1 MNEISAERTT
11 RAARRRV
18 FGNVVS
24 RSEEPR
30 VRTRLTDFERLA
42 RKRVTTSAAV
52 SRVNVRQQRRVNTNL
67 AQVSERANRNCQTR
81 QARRD
86 HLNRQTLVEI
96 VACESE
102 RARNF
107 CLLVSV
113 VEFVQD
119 LKLSL
124 RHDHLDR
131 PPVFKFNIDRQ
142 HSDSDFVKDA

>member
-11 RAARRRV
+11 RAARRRI

-24 RSEEPR
+24 RSKESR

-42 RKRVTTSAAV
+42 RKRVTTRAAV

-67 AQVSERANRNCQTR
+67 AQVSQRAHWNCQTR

-96 VACESE
+96 FTRESE
-102 RARNF
+102 RPRDLR
-107 CLLVSV
+107 LLVRV
-113 VEFVQD
+113 VNLVQD
-119 LKLSL
+119 LKLAL
-124 RHDHLDR
+124 RHKHRHR
-131 PPVFKFNIDRQ
+131 PPVFKFNVDG
-142 HSDSDFVKDA
+142 